1 MKMPDKGYSEKAKK
15 EILIMAHMLEMIN
28 GEAQMAYA
36 GDVPWHG
43 LGVKVSNDLTPEQM
57 LKAAGLD
64 WSVDPIDL
72 FAEAGGKRLA
82 TGHRA
87 LVRSSDQRVLDVITD
102 DWNPVQNQ
110 AAFEF
115 FNDFV
120 AAGDMEMHTAGSL
133 KDGEIIWAL
142 AKVKESFDLFNGKD
156 QVDAYLHFTNPH
168 RYGQSIDVRF
178 TPIRVVCNNTL
189 TLSLNMKSKNMVK
202 VSHRREFDADMV
214 KEALGV
220 AKHKLVQY
228 KEMAQY
234 LSQKRYSEESVVDYF
249 KRVFPVLTQK
259 QQSEKI
265 LSKSAERALEVIDTQ
280 PGAEYGRGTWWQA
293 FNAVTYMTDHEIGR
307 SVDSRLTSAWY
318 GANKNLKTKALET
331 AVEMADAA

>member
-1 MKMPDKGYSEKAKK
+1 
-15 EILIMAHMLEMIN
+15 MAHALEMIN

-57 LKAAGLD
+57 LKAAGLN
-64 WSVDPIDL
+64 WTVDPVEL
-72 FAEAGGKRLA
+72 FAEVGDKRLA

-87 LVRSSDQRVLDVITD
+87 LVRSTDQRVLDVITD

-110 AAFEF
+110 EAFEF

-120 AAGDMEMHTAGSL
+120 GAGEMEMHTAGSL
-133 KDGEIIWAL
+133 KDGKIVWAL
-142 AKVKESFDLFNGKD
+142 AKVKESFELFDGRD

-168 RYGQSIDVRF
+168 SYGQSIDVRF

-202 VSHRREFDADMV
+202 VSHRREFDPDMV

-220 AKHKLVQY
+220 AKHKLDQY
-228 KEMAQY
+228 KEMAQF
-234 LSQKRYSEESVVDYF
+234 LSKKRYNDENVVDYF
-249 KRVFPVLTQK
+249 KRVFPVLTTK
-259 QQSEKI
+259 TDSEKV
-265 LSKSAERALEVIDTQ
+265 LSKSAERALDIIKYDSQ
-280 PGAEYGRGTWWQA
+280 PGAEFGKGTWWEA

-331 AVEMADAA
+331 AVEMAEAA